1 MTGHLIT
8 IAIIGIIAGF
18 FFSMPI
24 AGPISILITS
34 NALKGRLKYCNLVT
48 IGAAAADFL
57 YVLIAVYGITNLF
70 SAYKG
75 VIPYIL
81 GLGAVFV
88 FYVGVRIVK
97 TKFDQEHIDEEQRL
111 ADAQEKK
118 HKGAIY
124 TGFMLNFLNPTL
136 FFGWLVSSFVA
147 LSLAASLGFDTGGL
161 STVVDNSLDQIE
173 KIEGGLKDKS
183 RIPAYLQFDTL
194 KILKK
199 EHNSLKAE
207 KPPVHY
213 NHFLTSLVY
222 ALFLAAGSILWFFLL
237 AVTLVRFRKKVNIN
251 ILNWLIRGMGVILCG
266 FAVFFGY
273 TAITMLIH
281 H

>member
-1 MTGHLIT
+1 MTGHLIS
-8 IAIIGIIAGF
+8 ISVIGLIAGF

-48 IGAAAADFL
+48 IGAAFADFI

-81 GLGAVFV
+81 AAGAVFV
-88 FYVGVRIVK
+88 FYIGIRIIK

-111 ADAQEKK
+111 ADNQDSK
-118 HKGAIY
+118 HRGAVY

-136 FFGWLVSSFVA
+136 FFGWLISSFIA
-147 LSLAASLGFDTGGL
+147 LSFAASLGFDTGGL
-161 STVVDNSLDQIE
+161 SSAVDNSINQIE
-173 KIEGGLKDKS
+173 KIEGGLKDKAK
-183 RIPAYLQFDTL
+183 IPAYLQFDTL

-199 EHNSLKAE
+199 ENRPSRAD

-213 NHFLTSLVY
+213 NHFLTSLFY
-222 ALFLAAGSILWFFLL
+222 AFFLSVGSILWFFLL
-237 AVTLVRFRKKVNIN
+237 TVTLVRFRKKIN
-251 ILNWLIRGMGVILCG
+251 ITVLNWIVRCMGIILCG
-266 FAVFFGY
+266 FAVFFCC
-273 TAITMLIH
+273 TAISMLIH